1 MKIES
6 LALLCDYY
14 ELTMGNGYFNLGMKD
29 KIAYFDVFYRKNP
42 DKGGYAIAAGLQQ
55 IAEYIRDLRFDD
67 ADIEYLRSR
76 NMFPEDFLEYLK
88 TFRFTGDVWAVPEG
102 TVIFPYE
109 PIMVVRAPVI
119 QAQIIETYILLQINH
134 QSLIATKASRISRAA
149 QGRVVSEFGSRR
161 AHGESAAVYGAR
173 AAYIGGCNGTACTI
187 SDKLFK
193 VPAGGTMAHS
203 WVQMFDNEYI
213 AFKNY
218 CKLYPD
224 NPTLLV
230 DTYNVLESGVPSAIR
245 AVKEVLWPQGKR
257 ACAVRLDSGDITYL
271 SKKVRKML
279 DEAGLTECRITASNS
294 LDEYIITEL
303 IRQGACIDAFG
314 VGERLIT
321 AKSDAVFGSVYK
333 LTATEEDGLITPKIK
348 VSENIEKITNP
359 HFKKVYRIYSKET
372 KKAEADLICLYD
384 EELDESEP
392 LEIFD
397 PHYTWKK
404 KTFTDYTLRELLV
417 PIFKDGELVYE
428 FPTMEE
434 ARNYCASELETI
446 WEEVL
451 RFENPHDYYVDLSDE
466 LWELKNRMIEER
478 RN

>member
-1 MKIES
+1 
-6 LALLCDYY
+6 
-14 ELTMGNGYFNLGMKD
+14 MGNGYFSLGLND

-42 DKGGYAIAAGLQQ
+42 DKGGYAVAAGLEQ
-55 IAEYIRDLRFDD
+55 IVEYIKGLRFDSSD
-67 ADIEYLRSR
+67 LEYLRGR
-76 NMFPEDFLEYLK
+76 NMFPDEFLDYLED
-88 TFRFTGDVWAVPEG
+88 FRFTGDVWAVPEG

-109 PIMVVRAPVI
+109 PIIVVRAPVI

-161 AHGESAAVYGAR
+161 AHGESAAIYGAR

-187 SDKLFK
+187 SDKLFG
-193 VPAGGTMAHS
+193 VPAGGTMAHA
-203 WVQMFDNEYI
+203 WVQMFDDEYQ
-213 AFKNY
+213 AFKKF
-218 CKLYPD
+218 CTIYPD
-224 NPTLLV
+224 SPTLLV
-230 DTYNVLESGVPSAIR
+230 DTYNVLESGVPAAIR
-245 AVKEVLWPQGKR
+245 AVKDVLWPQGKR

-303 IRQGACIDAFG
+303 VRQGACVDAFG

-359 HFKKVYRIYSKET
+359 HFKKVYRIYSNESG
-372 KKAEADLICLYD
+372 KAEADLICLYD
-384 EELDESEP
+384 EELDQTKP

-417 PIFKDGELVYE
+417 PIIKNGELVYD
-428 FPTMEE
+428 FPSIDE
-434 ARNYCASELETI
+434 ARDYCKSEIETM
-446 WEEVL
+446 WDEVL